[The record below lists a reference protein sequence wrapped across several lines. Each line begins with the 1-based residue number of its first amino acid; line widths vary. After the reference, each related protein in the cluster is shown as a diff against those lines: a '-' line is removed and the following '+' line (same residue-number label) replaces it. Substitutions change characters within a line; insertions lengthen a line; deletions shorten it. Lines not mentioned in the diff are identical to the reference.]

1 MTFIDSKYT
10 NSEGNTFDLPGQ
22 SDKTYNVSLFYEN
35 YGLSARLSYRYR
47 DAWLDETE
55 AGQLGQ
61 PAAIYWDEQQRLD
74 LSVRYD
80 LEPLIGHNV
89 SLFLDMNNL
98 TDETDVRYTDSPWN
112 PNQVEAYGRR
122 YLVGVRYSL

>member
-1 MTFIDSKYT
+1 M
-10 NSEGNTFDLPGQ
+10 
-22 SDKTYNVSLFYEN
+22 KTT
-35 YGLSARLSYRYR
+35 GLSARLSYRYR

-55 AGQLGQ
+55 AGLLGT
-61 PAAIYWDEQQRLD
+61 PVGIYWDEQKRLD

-89 SLFLDMNNL
+89 SVFLDMNNL
-98 TDETDVRYTDSPWN
+98 TDETDIRYTGSTWN
-112 PNQVEAYGRR
+112 PNQVDAYGRR